1 VFVLYPFFLWI
12 VVVSDLSSSM
22 SSSLDLM
29 CNDCQLGNGC
39 DLIFMGI
46 LYHPTVQ
53 SLHFYLLQ

>member
-39 DLIFMGI
+39 DLMRICALGS
-46 LYHPTVQ
+46 P
-53 SLHFYLLQ
+53 

>member
-1 VFVLYPFFLWI
+1 MFVLYPFFLWI

-39 DLIFMGI
+39 DLIFMGFK
-46 LYHPTVQ
+46 YR
-53 SLHFYLLQ
+53 FY

>member
-39 DLIFMGI
+39 DLIFMGFKYRFYFG
-46 LYHPTVQ
+46 L
-53 SLHFYLLQ
+53 LHYIC